1 MPEARLAGP
10 DDLAFVQ
17 AATLAAYSAYL
28 PILGAMPL
36 PVDADHAAAI
46 ALGQVWLVR
55 DGQEDAG
62 LLVLETAP
70 AHLMIESLAV
80 LPTHQGRGLG
90 RWMLGFAEQR
100 AREAGLPELR
110 LYTNAK
116 MVRNIL
122 IYGLAG
128 FFETDRRPVP
138 HRTDFVRV
146 YMTKR
151 LDDQAGRPP
160 AT

>member
-1 MPEARLAGP
+1 MPDARLANPG
-10 DDLAFVQ
+10 DLAAVQ
-17 AATLAAYSAYL
+17 DITLAAYSAYL
-28 PILGAMPL
+28 PVLGAMPL
-36 PVDADHAAAI
+36 PVYADHAAAI
-46 ALGQVWLVR
+46 AQGQIWLIR
-55 DGQEDAG
+55 DGPADAG
-62 LLVLETAP
+62 LLVLETTP
-70 AHLMIESLAV
+70 NHLMIESLAV
-80 LPTHQGRGLG
+80 LPSHQGRGLG

-100 AREAGLPELR
+100 ARSAGLPELR

-116 MVRNIL
+116 MVRNIH

-151 LDDQAGRPP
+151 LDDQAGQSP